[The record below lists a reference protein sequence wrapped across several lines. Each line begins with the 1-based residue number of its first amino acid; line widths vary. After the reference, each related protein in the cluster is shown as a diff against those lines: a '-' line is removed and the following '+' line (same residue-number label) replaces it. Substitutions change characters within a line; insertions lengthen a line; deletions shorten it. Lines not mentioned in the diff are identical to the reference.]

1 MWYHNKLIYLFSTI
15 IWAKKY
21 FGLGNEMVLCYL
33 TFIEMHVKQDH
44 LQITLPPAKLSAT
57 STSDVVLKVL
67 HQHLKWTFFFVF
79 LCEKKNGCYFCSQL
93 VSQKFLSAVAM
104 NASKGHGRTNVFHTC
119 CCRGWSWREVG
130 VIIRKTHSVL
140 KSNKSRSL

>member
-1 MWYHNKLIYLFSTI
+1 MWSKITQRSISHQIECHWYEWCCSKSNTP
-15 IWAKKY
+15 
-21 FGLGNEMVLCYL
+21 
-33 TFIEMHVKQDH
+33 TFRMNI
-44 LQITLPPAKLSAT
+44 
-57 STSDVVLKVL
+57 
-67 HQHLKWTFFFVF
+67 FFVF

-119 CCRGWSWREVG
+119 CCCRGWSWREVG

-140 KSNKSRSL
+140 NSNKSKSLEIVCTYLYWNYQRIRINKYFFKSSGV